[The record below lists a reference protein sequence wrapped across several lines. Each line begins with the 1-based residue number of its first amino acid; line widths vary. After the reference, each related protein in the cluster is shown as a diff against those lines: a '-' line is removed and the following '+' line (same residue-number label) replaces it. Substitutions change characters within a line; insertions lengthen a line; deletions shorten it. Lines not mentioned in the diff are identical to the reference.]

1 MCVSPGPDSHPNLLT
16 ASLYILP
23 FVHVLIVG
31 TLTIMIFHCITP
43 KMFNQPT
50 KDRAKKPRKVKHVQV
65 PIKEQDKTSAVK
77 LVQGHS
83 QATAKIRSS
92 TSVSTIA
99 LEAIESPPTHIPTAI
114 DQLIEAEELSV
125 TNNASFA
132 SGWPDT
138 TLTETLPVTASA
150 VSFSPFKRTKRI
162 SRIGRSLPDLTSE
175 RRAMEPVTV
184 ATSPKS
190 SSGKLRE
197 DKPMYAAVR
206 HPRVTGAGNRR
217 TAMDVAFAF
226 SQQTENDS
234 ANTQIFNP
242 ATVIA
247 SESKVEKRKSAL
259 DKYSSIMLPALKEE
273 ATPSA
278 SPIGTLSQAAIPPEA
293 ARVDNAMIGEK
304 PAESSAHPTVKLP
317 HLSTA
322 R

>member
-50 KDRAKKPRKVKHVQV
+50 KDRAKKRRKVKDVQV
-65 PIKEQDKTSAVK
+65 AIKEQDKTSAVK
-77 LVQGHS
+77 LVRDHS

-92 TSVSTIA
+92 TSVSTTA
-99 LEAIESPPTHIPTAI
+99 LEAIESRATHMPTAI
-114 DQLIEAEELSV
+114 DQRIEAEELPV

-138 TLTETLPVTASA
+138 TFTETPPVTTSA
-150 VSFSPFKRTKRI
+150 VSFSPV
-162 SRIGRSLPDLTSE
+162 P
-175 RRAMEPVTV
+175 V

-197 DKPMYAAVR
+197 DKPMHAAVR

-226 SQQTENDS
+226 SQQTENDG

-242 ATVIA
+242 ATVIT

-278 SPIGTLSQAAIPPEA
+278 SPIGTLSQAAIPPDA
-293 ARVDNAMIGEK
+293 ARVDNTMISEK
-304 PAESSAHPTVKLP
+304 PAESSAHPTVKLA